1 MSDPYL
7 QRFGG
12 AKGVSRL
19 AFRFYDHVLASDRLR
34 PFFEN
39 VDMPRLI
46 EHQAAFI
53 VSVLR
58 GEPTQSEAELT
69 ALHAHLEIG
78 AAEFDEMLA
87 LLARAMADEGHSAE
101 SAERVLQQFRR
112 MRPRLIGTLGR
123 GTQVS

>member
-12 AKGVSRL
+12 AKGIARL
-19 AFRFYDHVLASDRLR
+19 AFCFYDLVVASDRLR
-34 PFFEN
+34 PIFQN

-58 GEPTQSEAELT
+58 GEPAQSEAELT
-69 ALHAHLEIG
+69 ALHAHLAIG
-78 AAEFDEMLA
+78 AAEFDEMIA
-87 LLARAMADEGHSAE
+87 LLAQAIEDEGHSGA
-101 SAERVLQQFRR
+101 SSERLLQQFRR
-112 MRPRLIGTLGR
+112 MRPRLVGALGR
-123 GTQVS
+123 GSPAS